1 MLPKINRVK
10 KKKDFEVVFKKGA
23 SYKSNLLIL
32 RAAKNNSDETRFGF
46 VVSLKVSKKATVRN
60 KIRRR
65 LAETARIELA
75 NIKEGLDLVF
85 IALPGIDKKDFQEI
99 KDTFLYLLK
108 KSISK
113 NTNANRSPLRKA
125 RRHSLSKISS
135 K

>member
-1 MLPKINRVK
+1 MPKINRVK

-108 KSISK
+108 KS
-113 NTNANRSPLRKA
+113 KA
-125 RRHSLSKISS
+125 V
-135 K
+135 